1 MSDGRPAPA
10 HPDAVVQGDT
20 YRFTVLSDR
29 LIRMEWAENG
39 AFVDERTQLVVDRGF
54 DVPPFR
60 VVQLPGGGLEIGTD
74 SLLLRYDG
82 GEFSDAGLTVTLTRG
97 AVDDH
102 YSVWRYGAEYPQML
116 PHRGNLLGTARTLDL
131 VDGATPLGQGLL
143 ATYGFTAIDDSS
155 SALLSADGW
164 IAARPDA
171 GPRGRQDLYLFAHGR
186 DYSAAMADYLRLT
199 GPIPLIPRA
208 ALGNWW
214 SRFWPYSEAGYLALM
229 DRFEAER
236 IPLSVAVIDMD
247 WHLAHIDPEI
257 GTGWTGYTWN
267 RELVPDPE
275 RFLDELHARGLSVTL
290 NVHPADGVRRHED
303 AYPAMASAVG
313 IDPDSGLPVPF
324 DITSRTFVDAYL
336 RHLHHPLEEQG
347 VDFWWLDWQSGGSTG
362 IAGLDPLWM
371 LNHLHYLDSGRDGR
385 RPLTF
390 SRYSG
395 LGSHRYP
402 VGFSGDTVISWASLD
417 FQPYFTATAANVAYT
432 WWSHDIGGHMF
443 GTKDAELT
451 VRWFQLGTFSPINRL
466 HSTMSPFMSKE
477 PWTFGPRAHEIMA
490 RYLRLRH
497 RLIPALYTAAWQA
510 HTDGVSV
517 VRPMYHDH
525 SAWLE
530 AYRVPNQAMLGEH
543 LLVAP
548 ITIPE
553 DAATKLATVTVWLPA
568 GAWYD
573 IVTGR
578 RYAGGRQLTLHRP
591 LEQYPVLARAGA
603 VLPLADSLAPISD
616 APSSLTL
623 RVYPGDGVSHL
634 IEDHGEGAPTA
645 SDRNLTRLVQS
656 LIPVDAG
663 DEVAAFGDAT
673 RFRDGVTRYDSG
685 QYDLRLTIEPTTGP
699 NPLVTREVT
708 LEVVGVTG
716 AHAIELNTFSEGAE
730 RPTAEGPADE
740 QPVEDGL
747 VDDGPVASAAPESAV
762 TDGTP
767 DTAGLRIAEDEV
779 LSDALRVPLGT
790 IDLTRPVEVLLR
802 GITWAQP
809 DAIADAF
816 AILDA
821 AEIGFLTKDAAWN
834 AVRTLRGLELAQAL
848 TTLPDLPHILRD
860 AILERACS

>member
-1 MSDGRPAPA
+1 MIAVSDGRPAPA

-39 AFVDERTQLVVDRGF
+39 TFIDERTQLVVDRAF
-54 DVPPFR
+54 SVPTYS
-60 VVQLPGGGLEIGTD
+60 VVRLPGGGLEIVTD

-82 GEFSDAGLTVTLTRG
+82 REFSDGGLSVTLTRG

-102 YSVWRYGAEYPQML
+102 YSVWRYGAEYPQRL
-116 PHRGNLLGTARTLDL
+116 PHRGNLFGTARTLDL
-131 VDGATPLGQGLL
+131 IDGPVDLERGLL
-143 ATYGFTAIDDSS
+143 ATYGFTALDDSAS
-155 SALLSADGW
+155 VLLGADGW
-164 IAARPDA
+164 IAERPDA
-171 GPRGRQDLYLFAHGR
+171 GPRGRKDLYLFAHGR
-186 DYSAAMADYLRLT
+186 DYSAAMTDYLRLT
-199 GPIPLIPRA
+199 GPIPLVPRA

-214 SRFWPYSEAGYLALM
+214 SRFWPYDEAGYLALM

-247 WHLAHIDPEI
+247 WHLVDIDPEI

-267 RELVPDPE
+267 RELFPDPE
-275 RFLDELHARGLSVTL
+275 RFLDDLHARGLSVTL

-303 AYPAMASAVG
+303 AYPAMATAVG

-336 RHLHHPLEEQG
+336 RHLHHPLEAQG

-402 VGFSGDTVISWASLD
+402 VGFSGDAVISWASLD

-443 GTKDAELT
+443 GTKDAELA

-477 PWTFGPRAHEIMA
+477 PWTFGPRAHAIMA

-497 RLIPALYTAAWQA
+497 RLIPALYTAAWRA

-525 SAWLE
+525 PAWLE
-530 AYRVPNQAMLGEH
+530 AYTVPNQVMLGEH

-548 ITIPE
+548 ITTPE
-553 DAATKLATVTVWLPA
+553 DADTKLATVAVWLPA

-573 IVTGR
+573 VVTGR
-578 RYAGGRQLTLHRP
+578 RYGGGRRLTLHRP
-591 LEQYPVLARAGA
+591 LEHYPVLARAGS
-603 VLPLADSLAPISD
+603 VLPLADALAPVTD
-616 APSSLTL
+616 APVSLTL
-623 RVYPGDGVSHL
+623 RVYPGNGVSHL
-634 IEDHGEGAPTA
+634 IEDHGEGTPTA
-645 SDRNLTRLVQS
+645 SDANLTRLVQTLVDS
-656 LIPVDAG
+656 EDEHPDAG
-663 DEVAAFGDAT
+663 DDPDRNPAPRLPRPALVPHHDT
-673 RFRDGVTRYDSG
+673 C
-685 QYDLRLTIEPTTGP
+685 DLRLVIEPTTGP
-699 NPLVTREVT
+699 DPLTAREVT
-708 LEVVGVTG
+708 LEIVGITGVRALVLNGVVMDGVVM
-716 AHAIELNTFSEGAE
+716 
-730 RPTAEGPADE
+730 D
-740 QPVEDGL
+740 
-747 VDDGPVASAAPESAV
+747 AV
-762 TDGTP
+762 V
-767 DTAGLRIAEDEV
+767 AEDEV
-779 LSDALRVPLGT
+779 LSDALRVRLGT
-790 IDLTRPVEVLLR
+790 VDLTQPVDVLLR
-802 GITWAQP
+802 GITWAEP
-809 DAIADAF
+809 DPVADAF

-821 AEIGFLTKDAAWN
+821 AEIAFLTKDAAWN
-834 AVRTLRGLELAQAL
+834 AVRTLRGLDLAQAL
-848 TTLPDLPHILRD
+848 TTLPDLPQILRD
-860 AILERACS
+860 ALMERAAD